1 MSAAVIE
8 VEGLRKTYREGWIRR
23 RSLEVLKGL
32 SFTVGAGEIFGLLGP
47 NGAGKT
53 TFIKILLGIVRASGG
68 RATLLGHAA
77 GSRRGRSQVGYLPE
91 NLRIARHHTGHT
103 ALDYYGWLSGLPLS
117 VIRARSPELLQLVG
131 LAQRAGDPVSKYSKG
146 MLQRLGLA
154 QALLHDPQLVILD
167 EPTDGLDPVGRSHVR
182 NVLQQLKQ
190 RGKTVFVNSHIL
202 QEVEVICD
210 RVAILDKGLLRYV
223 GPVHEAAL
231 RIATGEAVTE
241 ASQRG
246 AGTAPGRSAYLQG
259 AANGVGGADGVVAAG
274 TVSGGFSAS
283 DAAGAERAGG
293 FAAASTFASGLS
305 ASVSASGQL
314 ASGQLAS
321 GQLASGHQAGVRG
334 AVAVDVGGGDLEVQ
348 FELRGAAEA
357 IRRAFTATLAGVA
370 GTSGGAGSGLSESA
384 LLDRLLWVKG
394 ADGAVDRVTLR
405 LPDQSRVD
413 GAVDALRAA
422 GVSLVGLSRRRL
434 SLEDAFLAIVETVE
448 E

>member
-231 RIATGEAVTE
+231 RIATGDAMTE
-241 ASQRG
+241 ASQR
-246 AGTAPGRSAYLQG
+246 
-259 AANGVGGADGVVAAG
+259 VGGAAQGRSPYVPNVANGFGGSDGVFAAG
-274 TVSGGFSAS
+274 NVSGGFPGS
-283 DAAGAERAGG
+283 DAAGSERAGG
-293 FAAASTFASGLS
+293 FAAAGTLARGF
-305 ASVSASGQL
+305 SASGQ
-314 ASGQLAS
+314 AVGGQAVGGLS
-321 GQLASGHQAGVRG
+321 AGGGG
-334 AVAVDVGGGDLEVQ
+334 AAAVDAGGGGDLEVQ

-357 IRRAFTATLAGVA
+357 IRQAFTATLAGVA
-370 GTSGGAGSGLSESA
+370 GGSGGGGTGVSESA
-384 LLDRLLWVKG
+384 FLDRLLWVKG
-394 ADGAVDRVTLR
+394 VDGAADRVTLR